1 MTAAAERERRQ
12 TAGNRLK
19 RLLEQQEDPDDEFY
33 GTAYGGFLDVR
44 KKLGSLQFISIDIF
58 RKKKIMIIVR
68 KNPKKTLLILIS
80 IKKIKNNRMK
90 KSKNNKRILRK
101 NARRMTIVK
110 VMRRQANVDERRWSI
125 KHKVF
130 NKK

>member
-1 MTAAAERERRQ
+1 MTFAAERERRQ

-44 KKLGSLQFISIDIF
+44 KYSSLQSILFDTF
-58 RKKKIMIIVR
+58 RKKKIMIIVP
-68 KNPKKTLLILIS
+68 KNLKKMLLIRIS
-80 IKKIKNNRMK
+80 IKKIKNNKMRTTKIKQIPLKHEKRMMIVTVRVNQPHVEEK
-90 KSKNNKRILRK
+90 KSF
-101 NARRMTIVK
+101 
-110 VMRRQANVDERRWSI
+110 I